1 MDTLSLLILLG
12 VLVVVVVL
20 GLVWRQRRSSQPDTP
35 PPEPVPA
42 VEMQVAEPGVEDEH
56 IIDVEATSSPAARP
70 RLSRRM
76 LLLVF
81 VTLALLA
88 GLGYMLNERRT
99 ARAPERL
106 VVIVA
111 PFDDGADGQT
121 GRNVATEL
129 VRLLSQQLSGDTT
142 VAVALRSPQDRAD
155 ALALAAA
162 EQADLLIWGEV
173 EAGALLDSPSLRPQ
187 LVYTPVGPY
196 GPNAWLGYQG
206 RFAMPSTFTL
216 ANTPINGQAVLVPLL
231 VAVGDYING
240 RPDHAYMLLT
250 RLVEDY
256 PSLNPSLPRLL
267 RANILWARGFYG
279 EAAQTYRVALSE
291 PSEEPALL
299 ANNLAA
305 ILRDAG
311 DPAVLAALAEA
322 VRLLDG
328 RDLGALRAN
337 LGALALAEGR
347 PVAAASEL
355 EQARNLLPTHTPLL
369 LDLAT
374 AYRESGRLDEAAVLL
389 QSAAAQVRRDEYL
402 VPRPYRTLQ
411 TQRLNANLR
420 EEQGLLALAQFLDM
434 QGPLVWELEVTP
446 AHPAAAL
453 RSMHG
458 DVSSAADL
466 SQQAVQQWRRI
477 AASES
482 AALPGTGL
490 LAGGQAERL
499 ELQAARQRY
508 YLALIMIEQERMT
521 ARQPPSLFDVL
532 FGTGDSEAA
541 SMSLLKELA
550 LRQPA
555 NPALHAAMARSALI
569 AGDFERA
576 NAYYEQVISLAP
588 QMPLGFFG
596 QGQVAYEQ
604 GDLTRASEAYTV
616 ALERNESF
624 FPARIALARLAEQ
637 RGDWATAVAHRRA
650 LAELRSGPRNLIA
663 LAHDLR
669 HSGPD
674 GWAEAEQILLPLSVN
689 HAMAAIELARLYND
703 AERPD
708 VAVSA
713 YRDARRIDR
722 NSSVAAFEL
731 GETLIRQG
739 DYAAAEQALR
749 DALRLETDH
758 LEARLALA
766 DLYQGPLNDPARAER
781 EFQAALRQGVND
793 PAWLER
799 IGDAAMSNGNADQ
812 AQSTY
817 AQAVELQPEKPHL
830 QHKLGLAQAQR
841 GQFEAAAT
849 AHQRALD
856 LLAAAADPEGLALR
870 STAFVSLADARRLQ
884 GRLDEASASYNQ
896 ALQLDPVHIEA
907 HIGLGLVAIGQANWG
922 VAHGHF
928 ARAAAL
934 PGGDNHAPAQFW
946 LAESLLRRD
955 DLVGAASHFE
965 YAIAL
970 QPNFPEAYLGL
981 AQTRYAQRDL
991 AAALATI
998 ELGLNQRPAYAEAL
1012 LFKGKLL
1019 QEQGNMSQALDA
1031 YNRSITAD
1039 AQIAESHYRRGVLRI
1054 QQGDYDNAIRDLS
1067 RAADLQA
1074 NFPEAAY
1081 WLGRAHYAQGRLE
1094 PAWHAFQR
1102 AISYNATYVEAI
1114 LYSGLVAED
1123 LGRTTD
1129 AIDAYR
1135 AVIELDAQ
1143 IEFTTRARLQLER
1156 LIT

>member
-20 GLVWRQRRSSQPDTP
+20 GLVWRRRRNSQQHVP
-35 PPEPVPA
+35 PPEPEPEI
-42 VEMQVAEPGVEDEH
+42 EMQVEDQ
-56 IIDVEATSSPAARP
+56 DGNLVVSADEAPP
-70 RLSRRM
+70 PKPPWRLGRRM

-81 VTLALLA
+81 ATLVLLA

-99 ARAPERL
+99 ARAPERF

-111 PFDDGADGQT
+111 PFNDGADGQT
-121 GRNVATEL
+121 GRNVAAEL
-129 VRLLSQQLSGDTT
+129 VRLLNQQLSGDTT

-155 ALALAAA
+155 ALALAQT

-173 EAGALLDSPSLRPQ
+173 EPGAMLDSPSLRPQ

-196 GPNAWLGYQG
+196 GPNAWAGYQG
-206 RFAMPSTFTL
+206 RFVMPANFAL
-216 ANTPINGQAVLVPLL
+216 ANAPINGQAVLVPLI
-231 VAVGDYING
+231 VAVGDYIHG

-250 RLVEDY
+250 RLMEDY

-279 EAAQTYRVALSE
+279 EAAQTYRIALSE
-291 PSEEPALL
+291 PNEEPELL
-299 ANNLAA
+299 VNNLAA
-305 ILRDAG
+305 ILLDAG
-311 DPAVLAALAEA
+311 DPAVLTALAEA

-337 LGALALAEGR
+337 LGALALADGR

-355 EQARNLLPTHTPLL
+355 EQARNMLPTNAPLL

-374 AYRESGRLDEAAVLL
+374 AYRESGRLADAEAVL
-389 QSAAAQVRRDEYL
+389 QRAATQVRRDERL

-411 TQRLNANLR
+411 TQRLNAILR
-420 EEQGLLALAQFLDM
+420 EEQGLLALAQFLEM
-434 QGPLVWELEVTP
+434 QGPLVWELEIAP
-446 AHPAAAL
+446 AHPAATL
-453 RSMHG
+453 RSMHN
-458 DVSSAADL
+458 DLSSAADL

-482 AALPGTGL
+482 AAQAGTGL
-490 LAGGQAERL
+490 LAGGQAEQL
-499 ELQAARQRY
+499 EFQAARQRY

-521 ARQPPSLFDVL
+521 ARQAPSLFDVL

-541 SMSLLKELA
+541 SMTLLKELA

-576 NAYYEQVISLAP
+576 NAYYEQVVSLAP
-588 QMPLGFFG
+588 QMPIGFFG

-604 GDLTRASEAYTV
+604 GNLARASELYMV

-637 RGDWATAVAHRRA
+637 HGDWATAVAHRRA
-650 LAELRSGPRNLIA
+650 LAEIRSGPRNLIA

-669 HSGPD
+669 RSGPD
-674 GWAEAEQILLPLSVN
+674 GWTEAEHILRPLSVN

-703 AERPD
+703 TGHPD
-708 VAVSA
+708 EAISA

-722 NSSVAAFEL
+722 SSSVAAFEL

-739 DYAAAEQALR
+739 NYPAAEQALR
-749 DALRLETDH
+749 DALRLESDH

-766 DLYQGPLNDPARAER
+766 DLYQGPLNDPGRAER

-793 PAWLER
+793 PEWLER
-799 IGDAAMSNGNADQ
+799 IGDAAMANGNADQ
-812 AQSTY
+812 AQTTY
-817 AQAVELQPEKPHL
+817 AQAVELQPEQPRL
-830 QHKLGLAQAQR
+830 YHKLGLAQTKR
-841 GQFEAAAT
+841 GQYEAAAV
-849 AHQRALD
+849 AHNRALQ
-856 LLAAAADPEGLALR
+856 LLADTTDPEGVTLR
-870 STAFVSLADARRLQ
+870 TSSLVSLAEARRLQ
-884 GRLDEASASYNQ
+884 GRLDEASNSYNQ
-896 ALQLDPVHIEA
+896 ALQLDPTRIEA
-907 HIGLGLVAIGQANWG
+907 HIGLGLVAVGQANWG

-928 ARAAAL
+928 ATATAQPAGDEHAA
-934 PGGDNHAPAQFW
+934 AQFW

-955 DLVGAASHFE
+955 DLVGAASRFE
-965 YAIAL
+965 RAIAL
-970 QPNFPEAYLGL
+970 QPTFPEAYLGL

-991 AAALATI
+991 ATALATVT
-998 ELGLNQRPAYAEAL
+998 LGLNQRPAYAEAL

-1019 QEQGNMSQALDA
+1019 QEQGNMAQALDV
-1031 YNRSITAD
+1031 YDRSIAAD

-1123 LGRTTD
+1123 LGRTND
-1129 AIDAYR
+1129 AINAYR
-1135 AVIELDAQ
+1135 TVIELDAQ
-1143 IEFTTRARLQLER
+1143 REFTLRARLQLER